1 VNQKLEN
8 PWEIENNKKTQKP
21 HSKLQQGAI
30 GVTLAGLC
38 WEVLESV
45 TKEQAEILVM
55 VSSWSSQV
63 GYTWQWLGEVVKE
76 FRKEREVCMFPEC

>member
-1 VNQKLEN
+1 MNQKLEN

-45 TKEQAEILVM
+45 TKEQAEIISYGIKLEQSGRLYLAVTGG
-55 VSSWSSQV
+55 SSE
-63 GYTWQWLGEVVKE
+63 GI
-76 FRKEREVCMFPEC
+76 